1 MSVQFSDTRVLPR
14 YTGRTISQLCSGAAL
29 FLAVGGVG
37 QLPSLSSLYLKSEYS
52 DYLHLLFGYF
62 KMNR

>member
-1 MSVQFSDTRVLPR
+1 MSVQFSDNRVLLDIQDL
-14 YTGRTISQLCSGAAL
+14 TISQLCSGAAL